1 MITNKCHASSSALAG
16 LALAGLALAGLALP
30 GTIESC

>member
-16 LALAGLALAGLALP
+16 LALAGLALP